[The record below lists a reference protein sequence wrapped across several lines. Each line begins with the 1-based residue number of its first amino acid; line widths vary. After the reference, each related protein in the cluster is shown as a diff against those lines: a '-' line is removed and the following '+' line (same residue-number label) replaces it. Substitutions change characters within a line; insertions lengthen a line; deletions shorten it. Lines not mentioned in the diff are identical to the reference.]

1 MAERHAAT
9 ALVRELN
16 DNLAA
21 ATAAAI
27 DTTTLRIERELDAL
41 FAGLE
46 PGVERYLDWY
56 FTVIGGYQR
65 LAAVVIGDF
74 AELMTQTLERYLF
87 EDTGFADR
95 LERAHAKIAETALAE
110 MTELGGGLGLTVR
123 ERMVQNTCALG
134 TLDLA
139 ELGNLDRDRMRVSA
153 AAGTGAVAGVV
164 TVKALSKQTAT
175 AVAAKLMTKKGF
187 QAAAAVA
194 GKTAAKKGGSVLLS
208 AAGAA
213 AVCSPGGPLAA
224 VCGILAGA
232 LTWLAVD
239 KALVEVDEALFREQM
254 RSEILEVLAQEQ
266 AHITRVLTA
275 HHRGAVEA
283 MSMQLQ
289 EAIDRVFVPARDG
302 L

>member
-1 MAERHAAT
+1 M
-9 ALVRELN
+9 
-16 DNLAA
+16 
-21 ATAAAI
+21 
-27 DTTTLRIERELDAL
+27 RIEQELDAL

-65 LAAVVIGDF
+65 LAAVVTGDF
-74 AELMTQTLERYLF
+74 AESMTQALERYLF
-87 EDTGFADR
+87 EDTGFAEG
-95 LERAHAKIAETALAE
+95 LERAHAQIADTALAE
-110 MTELGGGLGLTVR
+110 MTELGGALGLTVR
-123 ERMVQNTCALG
+123 ERMLQNTCALG
-134 TLDLA
+134 ALDLS

-175 AVAAKLMTKKGF
+175 AVAAKLATKKGF

-194 GKTAAKKGGSVLLS
+194 GKAAAKKGGSVLLS

-224 VCGILAGA
+224 VCGILAGTV
-232 LTWLAVD
+232 TWLAVD

-254 RSEILEVLAQEQ
+254 RSEMLEVLALEQ
-266 AHITRVLTA
+266 AHIERALSA
-275 HHRGAVEA
+275 HNRSAIEA
-283 MSMQLQ
+283 MSMKLQ
-289 EAIDRVFVPARDG
+289 DAIDRVFVPVRDG